1 MSARESASLG
11 EWTVE
16 TLILASTSQWR
27 RQLLEAAGIEAECI
41 ASGVDEDS
49 ILGKTPEETAVLRAE
64 AKAMA
69 VARQRP
75 GVLILGA
82 DQVIHLDGE
91 AIGKP
96 PSDAVWRERLKAMRG
111 RPHALTTAIA
121 LWDGQG
127 LQREAVTTMVQ
138 FRHDITDEEL
148 DAYIAC
154 GEARGCAGGYM
165 VERRGAWLVESI
177 DGDWL
182 NVVGLPVLKVVSML
196 RARGW
201 RMPV

>member
-1 MSARESASLG
+1 MR
-11 EWTVE
+11 
-16 TLILASTSQWR
+16 TLVLASTSQWR
-27 RQLLEAAGIEAECI
+27 RQLLQDAGIEVDCVAPE
-41 ASGVDEDS
+41 VDEAP
-49 ILGKTPEETAVLRAE
+49 ILGSTPVETAMLRAE

-69 VARQRP
+69 VAHLRP
-75 GVLILGA
+75 AALVLGA

-96 PSDAVWRERLKAMRG
+96 PSEGVWRERLKAMRG
-111 RPHALTTAIA
+111 RAHALTTAVA
-121 LWDGQG
+121 LWDGHD
-127 LQREAVTTMVQ
+127 LEHEAVTTMVQ
-138 FRHDITDEEL
+138 FRHDITDAEI
-148 DAYIAC
+148 DAYIAS
-154 GEARGCAGGYM
+154 GEAKGCAGGYM
-165 VERRGAWLVESI
+165 VERKGAWLVESI

>member
-1 MSARESASLG
+1 MKSL
-11 EWTVE
+11 V
-16 TLILASTSQWR
+16 LASSSQWR
-27 RQLLEAAGIEAECI
+27 RQLLEEAGIKVHCVTPE
-41 ASGVDEDS
+41 VDEEPIVGS
-49 ILGKTPEETAVLRAE
+49 SPVETAMLRAE
-64 AKAMA
+64 AKAMT

-75 GVLILGA
+75 EALVLGA

-96 PSDAVWRERLKAMRG
+96 PSDDIWRARLVAMRG
-111 RPHALTTAIA
+111 RTHALTTAVA
-121 LWDGQG
+121 LWDGRE
-127 LQREAVTTMVQ
+127 LEREAVTTMVQ
-138 FRHDITDEEL
+138 FRSDITDAEL

-154 GEARGCAGGYM
+154 GEAKGCAGGYM

-182 NVVGLPVLKVVSML
+182 NVVGLPVLKVVGML

-201 RMPV
+201 RMPA

>member
-1 MSARESASLG
+1 
-11 EWTVE
+11 
-16 TLILASTSQWR
+16 
-27 RQLLEAAGIEAECI
+27 
-41 ASGVDEDS
+41 
-49 ILGKTPEETAVLRAE
+49 
-64 AKAMA
+64 MA

-96 PSDAVWRERLKAMRG
+96 PSDAVWRAVEGDARTTTPSR
-111 RPHALTTAIA
+111 RPLPCG
-121 LWDGQG
+121 DGQS

-201 RMPV
+201 RMPA

>member
-1 MSARESASLG
+1 MESL
-11 EWTVE
+11 V
-16 TLILASTSQWR
+16 LASSSQWR
-27 RQLLEAAGIEAECI
+27 RQLLEEAGITVHCVAPE
-41 ASGVDEDS
+41 VDEEPIVGS
-49 ILGKTPEETAVLRAE
+49 SPVETAMLRAE
-64 AKAMA
+64 AKAMT

-75 GVLILGA
+75 GALVLGA

-96 PSDAVWRERLKAMRG
+96 PSDEIWRARLVAMRG
-111 RPHALTTAIA
+111 RTHALTTAVA
-121 LWDGQG
+121 LWDGRE
-127 LQREAVTTMVQ
+127 LEREAVTTMVQ
-138 FRHDITDEEL
+138 FRSDITDAEL

-154 GEARGCAGGYM
+154 GEAKGCAGGYM

-182 NVVGLPVLKVVSML
+182 NVVGLPVLKVVGML

-201 RMPV
+201 RMPA